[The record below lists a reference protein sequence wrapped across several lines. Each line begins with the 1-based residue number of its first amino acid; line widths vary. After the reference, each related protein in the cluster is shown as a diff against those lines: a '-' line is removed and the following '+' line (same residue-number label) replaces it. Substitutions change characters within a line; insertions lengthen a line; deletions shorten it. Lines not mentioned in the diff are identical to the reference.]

1 MLGEYSKQ
9 VGTNDLNYSFGVE
22 PFTQNHPD
30 KGMGPN
36 YQPPKWIVDIEII
49 HWCPNLDPFP

>member
-1 MLGEYSKQ
+1 MLGEYSKR

-22 PFTQNHPD
+22 PITQNNPD

-36 YQPPKWIVDIEII
+36 YQPPKWTVDIENN
-49 HWCPNLDPFP
+49 PLVP